1 MPVAKP
7 LDIEGELLEGFE
19 QCCRVTEYLVN
30 VLPSRVW
37 RAEPPDAKSR
47 SICAIV
53 AHLQSVRRMF
63 AKMGG
68 ADPLPPALDRSRS
81 TPDDARRGLQQ
92 SREALMTLFRDGIA
106 QRRPR
111 VKKMPR
117 RLVNMLLY
125 LAQHEAHHRG
135 QICMLAR
142 ALGHQ
147 LSKVEVMRIWG
158 WKKLPPE

>member
-7 LDIEGELLEGFE
+7 LDLERELLEGFE
-19 QCCRVTEYLVN
+19 YCCRVTEYLVK
-30 VLPSRVW
+30 VLPSELW
-37 RAEPPDAKSR
+37 RAEPPDAESR
-47 SICAIV
+47 PISAIV
-53 AHLQSVRRMF
+53 THLQSVRRMF

-68 ADPLPPALDRSRS
+68 ADPVPSALDRTRS

-92 SREALMTLFRDGIA
+92 SRKALVTVFRDGIA
-106 QRRPR
+106 QRRSR

-117 RLVNMLLY
+117 RMVNMMLY

-142 ALGHQ
+142 ALGHR
-147 LSKVEVMRIWG
+147 LSKEDVMRIWG
-158 WKKLPPE
+158 WKNLPD